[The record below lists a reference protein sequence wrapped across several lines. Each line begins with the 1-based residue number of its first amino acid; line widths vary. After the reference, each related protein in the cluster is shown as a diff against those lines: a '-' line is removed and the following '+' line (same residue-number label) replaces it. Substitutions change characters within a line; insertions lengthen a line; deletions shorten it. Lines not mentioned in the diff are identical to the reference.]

1 MKLEIRN
8 INEFI
13 EKNKLQQVKTIR
25 LYEKVNKTEPTGLF
39 SEEIFGR
46 FGSSERRK
54 TFAYVDLKVKVI
66 HPECLSIFLGLDTTV
81 SKLIMNKEKYI
92 IDDGALI
99 ESDKGNSGVDYFI
112 RNFDKIDLSKFKNKQ
127 KTISFLKKN
136 KDSVFIDKFLILPA
150 GIRDITTSVTSGKT
164 LVVFADLS
172 ELYSTLVRQT
182 NALGNVTDLPEDLRE
197 SMVETI
203 QRTVLSIDEWIKN
216 RLKGKFGLINGGL
229 LSKVADYSGR
239 LIITTDHSLNL
250 GDVGLP
256 YQVVLK
262 LFEPFTIN
270 YILKKDSMVIG
281 SLQHFMKSDQPLDI
295 NDVKR
300 LLTNMI
306 NNPESTPS
314 ELVDY
319 FIHVAKEIVK
329 DKVVLYKRDPV
340 NDRDHWL
347 CGNVRVD
354 SKGSTLMLNP
364 LDLPRMGGDHDG
376 DAVAVIPVFTKE
388 AIAEAKEKM
397 HPRHTESIWTR
408 ITNSNQCP
416 YQITHDAATAI
427 YAATK

>member
-1 MKLEIRN
+1 MKLELRN

-25 LYEKVNKTEPTGLF
+25 LYEKVGKTEPTGLF

-54 TFAYVDLKVKVI
+54 TFAFVDLKVKII
-66 HPECLSIFLGLDTTV
+66 HPECFPIFLGLDTTV
-81 SKLIMNKEKYI
+81 SKLITNKEKYI
-92 IDDGALI
+92 IDDGGSLI
-99 ESDKGNSGVDYFI
+99 ESDKGNSGIDYFI
-112 RNFDKIDLSKFKNKQ
+112 RNFDKINLTKFKNKQ
-127 KTISFLKKN
+127 KTIDFIKKN
-136 KDSVFIDKFLILPA
+136 KESVFIDKFLILPA

-172 ELYSTLVRQT
+172 EMYSTLVRQT
-182 NALGNVTDLPEDLRE
+182 NALGNIENLPEDLRE

-203 QRTVLSIDEWIKN
+203 QRTALSIDDWIKS

-229 LSKVADYSGR
+229 LSKVTDYSGR
-239 LIITTDHSLNL
+239 LVITTDHSLTL
-250 GDVGLP
+250 GEVGLP

-270 YILKKDSMVIG
+270 YILKKDSMVLG
-281 SLQHFMKSDQPLDI
+281 SIQHFMKSDQPLDI
-295 NDVKR
+295 NDIKR

-306 NNPESTPS
+306 NNPDSIPTD
-314 ELVDY
+314 LVDY

-340 NDRDHWL
+340 DDRDHWL
-347 CGNVRVD
+347 CGNIRID
-354 SKGSTLMLNP
+354 SSGSTLKLNP

-376 DAVAVIPVFTKE
+376 ECLNLCRF
-388 AIAEAKEKM
+388 
-397 HPRHTESIWTR
+397 
-408 ITNSNQCP
+408 
-416 YQITHDAATAI
+416 YQ
-427 YAATK
+427 